1 MKTLTFTKKEMTS
14 PLAVSKQDVAQ
25 YTKDGNASILMN
37 GILTHII
44 SARDLIRYD
53 SDEISNCLQSIISVM
68 LSGELASYELA
79 FDGQHVVRM
88 EDFGDKYVF
97 TMHKIVPEYEN
108 VE

>member
-1 MKTLTFTKKEMTS
+1 
-14 PLAVSKQDVAQ
+14 
-25 YTKDGNASILMN
+25 
-37 GILTHII
+37 
-44 SARDLIRYD
+44 
-53 SDEISNCLQSIISVM
+53 M